1 MRSFE
6 GQHSDRMPVKRDRA
20 AREAQLRALKARLA
34 QMRSHES
41 PALRQ
46 SIAQK
51 IAEIEAELGGGRKPR

>member
-6 GQHSDRMPVKRDRA
+6 GQQSDRMPLKRDRA
-20 AREAQLRALKARLA
+20 AKEAQLRALKGRLA

-46 SIAQK
+46 SIEQK
-51 IAEIEAELGGGRKPR
+51 IAEIEGELRGGGKPR